1 MEWIEICNKLTLGFP
16 AKRKN
21 HFSKIS
27 RFPRNFFC
35 DHFTFFLHFVR
46 SQKIR
51 KFSLYSLQFV
61 LRNRKWENFARISE
75 NFAKNG
81 NYAKKKR
88 ILRKIQNFQK
98 PLQQNFS
105 EKVAKIHQKRLNF
118 ENKRLIFKERFI
130 HEHNCRLAQ
139 KINKDSR
146 TTGIH
151 YTFHENIRIL
161 YFCFIYFREK
171 TCKMWPTIFA
181 FFVRNVSFAENP
193 NPSSILK

>member
-1 MEWIEICNKLTLGFP
+1 MDWDLQQTHIRVSSQKEKSFLENFAFS
-16 AKRKN
+16 AK
-21 HFSKIS
+21 
-27 RFPRNFFC
+27 FFLRPF
-35 DHFTFFLHFVR
+35 HFFLHFVR

-51 KFSLYSLQFV
+51 KFSLYSLQSV